1 MMEGDLIQLDH
12 QGRLHKGSGIS
23 LAPLQMSRSWSSKE
37 SVGKIFYASGLAQTV
52 FDNIVFS
59 SFVHSGDQK
68 VDKE

>member
-1 MMEGDLIQLDH
+1 MTEGDLIQLDY

-23 LAPLQMSRSWSSKE
+23 LEPLQMSKSSPSKE
-37 SVGKIFYASGLAQTV
+37 SVEKFYANDATQTV

-59 SFVHSGDQK
+59 SFVHSGNQK